1 MRQHRRVLAG
11 IVACKGGVAS
21 QMYRFLASMSVSHL
35 TEVLAS
41 LAVHRNGSGS
51 VSWLK
56 LYREE
61 LKAFP
66 DAMVA
71 VRGLSL
77 VWALGILALC
87 GAQGQD
93 DHRAAWLRGL
103 QEQQSEVQEAAD
115 PEPADEQP
123 GAEDAVAEEQMQVL
137 QLEKAM
143 KNTEHKLALS
153 MAVWLVVQTVLV
165 ACVGLL
171 YTSCFQSKPSPDE
184 VLQPERAQEGF
195 RYGLF
200 DGCCHSLRICCCSFW
215 CLPVRWADTASS
227 SQIKFLG
234 FGTAVFLFQLLYV
247 LSRLP
252 SVFISFMAP
261 SSPSEPSPM
270 GPMILLLVLAVLFHV
285 LLLVMLVRNRQRVR
299 SQYGL
304 PHGTCSTCTCDVLV
318 WIFCC
323 CCAGMQEALQV
334 EYVGEPVE
342 ISEGKS
348 ESKRSTMCP

>member
-1 MRQHRRVLAG
+1 M
-11 IVACKGGVAS
+11 
-21 QMYRFLASMSVSHL
+21 
-35 TEVLAS
+35 
-41 LAVHRNGSGS
+41 
-51 VSWLK
+51 
-56 LYREE
+56 
-61 LKAFP
+61 
-66 DAMVA
+66 
-71 VRGLSL
+71 
-77 VWALGILALC
+77 
-87 GAQGQD
+87 
-93 DHRAAWLRGL
+93 
-103 QEQQSEVQEAAD
+103 QEAAD

-252 SVFISFMAP
+252 SVFILFMAP

>member
-1 MRQHRRVLAG
+1 M
-11 IVACKGGVAS
+11 
-21 QMYRFLASMSVSHL
+21 F
-35 TEVLAS
+35 
-41 LAVHRNGSGS
+41 
-51 VSWLK
+51 
-56 LYREE
+56 
-61 LKAFP
+61 
-66 DAMVA
+66 A

-77 VWALGILALC
+77 VWALGILALS
-87 GAQGQD
+87 GAQAQD
-93 DHRAAWLRGL
+93 LDHRGSLRGL
-103 QEQQSEVQEAAD
+103 KEQQQPVQEAAD
-115 PEPADEQP
+115 QQPADNEQP
-123 GAEDAVAEEQMQVL
+123 SVAEEQQQPVQEAADQQPADNEQPSVAEEQQQPVQEAADQQPADNEQPSVAEDPAVAEEQLQPL

-143 KNTEHKLALS
+143 KDREHQLALS
-153 MAVWLVVQTVLV
+153 TAVWLVVQTILV
-165 ACVGLL
+165 TIVGLL

-227 SQIKFLG
+227 PQIKFLG
-234 FGTAVFLFQLLYV
+234 FGTAVFLFQFLYV

-261 SSPSEPSPM
+261 SEPSEPSPV
-270 GPMILLLVLAVLFHV
+270 GAMILLLALAVLFHV
-285 LLLVMLVRNRQRVR
+285 LLLVMVVRHRQRVR

-304 PHGTCSTCTCDVLV
+304 PHGTCCTCTCDVLV
-318 WIFCC
+318 WIFCS

-342 ISEGKS
+342 ISEGKF
-348 ESKRSTMCP
+348 ESKRSTMC